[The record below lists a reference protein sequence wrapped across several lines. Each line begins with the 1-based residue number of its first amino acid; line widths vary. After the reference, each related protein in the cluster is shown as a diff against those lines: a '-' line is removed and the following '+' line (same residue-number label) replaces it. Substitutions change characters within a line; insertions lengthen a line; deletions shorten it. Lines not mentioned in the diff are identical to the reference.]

1 MSTQRLNSSIDYRI
15 DGQALQLILQPHG
28 QLSIEQQSLIFFSDG
43 INVKDEN
50 TWVDRILKKQSIS
63 TVTNIGSTP
72 TAIGLAGLETGPVMT
87 VILEPNQVKKVF
99 ISKDCLLCSVDKINS
114 TLLPLNFTIN
124 RSMLTSISVMFL
136 AKLPSLLNSFY
147 LVEKKSTNEEKTSVF
162 IQSGSEILV
171 KELKADEHLI
181 FNSYCLVA
189 FDDTIKLELTDKS
202 VGVTQLSLRCSG
214 PGFVYFSSQSIK
226 RKNVRKEADKAIIPL
241 LSFVGVLLNFIIAI
255 LSFYTVTTILTK
267 LAEIV
272 PSLDINETVAKAFNF
287 RGEDL

>member
-1 MSTQRLNSSIDYRI
+1 MSTQRLNSTIDYRI
-15 DGQALQLILQPHG
+15 DGQALQLILQPHA

-72 TAIGLAGLETGPVMT
+72 TAIGLAGLETGNVMT
-87 VILEPNQVKKVF
+87 ITLEPNQVKKVF

-124 RSMLTSISVMFL
+124 KLASISVMFL

-181 FNSYCLVA
+181 LNSYCLVA

-202 VGVTQLSLRCSG
+202 GNYLRCSG
-214 PGFVYFSSQSIK
+214 PGLVYFVSQSIK
-226 RKNVRKEADKAIIPL
+226 RKNTRREADKAIIPL
-241 LSFVGVLLNFIIAI
+241 LSFLGVLLNFIIAI

-272 PSLDINETVAKAFNF
+272 PTLDINETVAKAFNF